1 MKRFVRWFELNCGWF
16 FVNGRKQE
24 VWSKYLIKKY
34 GDTDTDTNKQKKII
48 VSYQPK
54 CLVCE
59 SEMDS
64 LRLNRPFCDEC
75 LGTLTELI
83 DKKKKKNE
91 KRKSN

>member
-1 MKRFVRWFELNCGWF
+1 MKYRMIRWFELNCGWF

-24 VWSKYLIKKY
+24 DWSEYLKNKY
-34 GDTDTDTNKQKKII
+34 GDTSKQKNVM
-48 VSYQPK
+48 VSYPPK

-59 SEMDS
+59 LEMDS
-64 LRLNRPFCDEC
+64 LRINRPFCDEC

>member
-1 MKRFVRWFELNCGWF
+1 MKYRMIRWFELNCGWF

-24 VWSKYLIKKY
+24 AWSEYLIKKY
-34 GDTDTDTNKQKKII
+34 GDTDTGKQKN
-48 VSYQPK
+48 VMVNYPPK

-59 SEMDS
+59 LEMDS
-64 LRLNRPFCDEC
+64 LRINRPLCDEC
-75 LGTLTELI
+75 LGTLKELI

>member
-1 MKRFVRWFELNCGWF
+1 MKRFIKWFELNWGWV

-24 VWSKYLIKKY
+24 AWAEHLRTKY
-34 GDTDTDTNKQKKII
+34 GETETKTQKKILAN
-48 VSYQPK
+48 YPPK

-59 SEMDS
+59 SDMDS
-64 LRLNRPFCDEC
+64 LRINRPFCDEC
-75 LGTLTELI
+75 LDTLKELI

>member
-1 MKRFVRWFELNCGWF
+1 MKGLVKWYELNFGWL
-16 FVNGRKQE
+16 FVNGRKQVE
-24 VWSKYLIKKY
+24 WVEHLRKKY

-48 VSYQPK
+48 VSYPPK

-64 LRLNRPFCDEC
+64 LRMNRPFCDEC

-83 DKKKKKNE
+83 DKKKKKNDRH
-91 KRKSN
+91 K